1 MCMESRRRISPADYI
16 TVLNA
21 VAGFLAIT
29 FVIDADFHTV
39 DSRFLQAAMLIV
51 AALFLDGL
59 DGFVARRYGG
69 GGGPYLDSFA
79 DTISFCI
86 APALMLY
93 RMCYDPARG
102 SAWVAPDNTLAVG
115 ASTLVA
121 AFGVLRLARFA
132 ESDYEKGGFRGLP
145 TPANAVLLTSM
156 IYLFGISHSTLVLL
170 FSIVTSFLMISEIP
184 YPKVADAARGPLV
197 IVIAAA
203 CGLALA
209 LLALATDAAD
219 TARFLFLAALA
230 ATLGYMIGGPIYA
243 GKPRPGGKVLRVQ
256 RE

>member
-1 MCMESRRRISPADYI
+1 MSRRRISPADYI
-16 TVLNA
+16 TVFNA

-29 FVIDADFHTV
+29 FIIDADFHTI
-39 DSRFLQAAMLIV
+39 DSRFLQAAILIV
-51 AALFLDGL
+51 AALLLDGL

-69 GGGPYLDSFA
+69 GSGQYLDSFA

-93 RMCYDPARG
+93 RMCYDPAKG
-102 SAWVAPDNTLAVG
+102 SAWVALDNTLAVG

-132 ESDYEKGGFRGLP
+132 ESDYEKGGFLGLP

-156 IYLFGISHSTLVLL
+156 IYLFGMTHGTLVLL
-170 FSIVTSFLMISEIP
+170 FSIITSFLMIGEIP
-184 YPKVADAARGPLV
+184 YPKVTDAARRPLV
-197 IVIAAA
+197 IIIAIVS
-203 CGLALA
+203 GLAMA
-209 LLALATDAAD
+209 LLVMAANAAD

-230 ATLGYMIGGPIYA
+230 AAMGYLIVGPIYA
-243 GKPRPGGKVLRVQ
+243 GKPRPGGKILRVQ